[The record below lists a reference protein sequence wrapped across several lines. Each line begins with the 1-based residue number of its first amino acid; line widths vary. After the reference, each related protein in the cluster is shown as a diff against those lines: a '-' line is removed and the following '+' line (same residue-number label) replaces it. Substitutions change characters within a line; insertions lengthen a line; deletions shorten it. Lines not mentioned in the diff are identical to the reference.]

1 MKAKQKEEDN
11 FEIEKEYL
19 LELQGIKPI
28 KEEDDILK
36 DEEDDLDF
44 NPLLRENDIYDEE
57 GAETLFDDDSI
68 SDDELGF
75 MVGYLA
81 S

>member
-1 MKAKQKEEDN
+1 MKAKQKEEDT
-11 FEIEKEYL
+11 FEMDKEDL
-19 LELQGIKPI
+19 LELQGMQPI
-28 KEEDDILK
+28 KEKD
-36 DEEDDLDF
+36 DEEEELDF
-44 NPLLRENDIYDEE
+44 NPLLGENDIYDEE
-57 GAETLFDDDSI
+57 VAENLFDDDSI

>member
-44 NPLLRENDIYDEE
+44 NPLLGENDIYDEE

>member
-11 FEIEKEYL
+11 FEMEKEDL
-19 LELQGIKPI
+19 LELQGIKQIQEEKDI
-28 KEEDDILK
+28 KEE
-36 DEEDDLDF
+36 EEDLDF
-44 NPLLRENDIYDEE
+44 DPLLEENDIYDEE

>member
-1 MKAKQKEEDN
+1 MKAKQKEEEN
-11 FEIEKEYL
+11 FEMEKEDL

-28 KEEDDILK
+28 KEEDDILEDE
-36 DEEDDLDF
+36 DEELDF
-44 NPLLRENDIYDEE
+44 DPLLGEKDIYDEE
-57 GAETLFDDDSI
+57 VAETLFDDDSI

>member
-11 FEIEKEYL
+11 FEMEKEDL
-19 LELQGIKPI
+19 LELQGMQPI
-28 KEEDDILK
+28 KEKDGTSA
-36 DEEDDLDF
+36 DEEEELDF
-44 NPLLRENDIYDEE
+44 NPLLGENDIYDEE